1 VNFLRRIYLLLLGL
15 LLVIMVTLLLLSPQ
29 AVGGWVG
36 SISELSPVIRLA
48 VTIVIDLFLLLLMY
62 LQVRPDPGAKVN
74 GLVMRGSGAITEVSV
89 ESARDRILKAVSDV
103 PDVVSVEA
111 DVKPVRG
118 RAEIEMQVAVFGHD
132 VKLPAKQ
139 KEIDRALRQV
149 IDKQLGLQMAGQPR
163 IQLRIHGEPEPK
175 PPVIAAPPPVVIIE
189 KETPP
194 IQPLPAEKVE
204 TVPDVKPSTGLFG
217 GLGRTEE
224 PKPVDMKPL
233 PSYDEPI
240 VVKAEPK
247 PEPASGGF
255 FSGWGRGR
263 DDDEKVL
270 DTPVKPEV
278 DIEDLPSPSLS
289 SLMSSE
295 TAAVVEAEDD
305 SDKDEVVVELDN
317 KAVKFDLD
325 EELSYSDMD
334 DFVDDEPETDDIVI
348 DDEIAD
354 ADKQDRNPL

>member
-48 VTIVIDLFLLLLMY
+48 ITIVIDLFLLLLMY
-62 LQVRPDPGAKVN
+62 LQVRPDPGSKLN

-89 ESARDRILKAVSDV
+89 ESARDRILKAVNDV

-111 DVKPVRG
+111 EVKPVRG
-118 RAEIEMQVAVFGHD
+118 RAEIAMQVAVLGHD

-175 PPVIAAPPPVVIIE
+175 PPIVAAPPPAVFVE
-189 KETPP
+189 KEAVLPP
-194 IQPLPAEKVE
+194 PVQPLPVAKVE
-204 TVPDVKPSTGLFG
+204 AVPDVKPSTGLFG

-224 PKPVDMKPL
+224 PKAVDVKPL
-233 PSYDEPI
+233 YEEPV
-240 VVKAEPK
+240 VVKTEPK
-247 PEPASGGF
+247 PESASSGF
-255 FSGWGRGR
+255 FSGWGRER
-263 DDDEKVL
+263 NDDEKVS
-270 DTPVKPEV
+270 DTPVKPDT
-278 DIEDLPSPSLS
+278 DIEADIPSPSLA
-289 SLMSSE
+289 SLVSSE
-295 TAAVVEAEDD
+295 PADID
-305 SDKDEVVVELDN
+305 DKDLDTDDVIVSLED
-317 KAVKFDLD
+317 KAVRFDLD
-325 EELSYSDMD
+325 EELSHSSVD
-334 DFVDDEPETDDIVI
+334 DFVDDPETDDELA
-348 DDEIAD
+348 DE
-354 ADKQDRNPL
+354 DKPNSTSL